1 MDLVCGSKWEDTAKG
16 EGEKKREKRRERER
30 SLIIISLIAFYGSLN
45 ALGSHS
51 GS

>member
-16 EGEKKREKRRERER
+16 EGEKKREKKIFY
-30 SLIIISLIAFYGSLN
+30 IIISLIALYGSLN
-45 ALGSHS
+45 ALRSHS